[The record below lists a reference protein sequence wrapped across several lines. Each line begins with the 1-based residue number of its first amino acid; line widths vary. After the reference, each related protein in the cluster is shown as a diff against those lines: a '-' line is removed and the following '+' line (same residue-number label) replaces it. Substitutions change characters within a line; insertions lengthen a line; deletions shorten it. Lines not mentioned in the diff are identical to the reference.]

1 MMPPP
6 PGRFRGKCCHN
17 AGMADLEQRLRAIRL
32 VCTDVDGVLTD
43 GTLVYT
49 GDTHTKDFN
58 VRDGSATKWLQECG
72 LQVAFLSGLDSP
84 ATARRA
90 RDLGVE
96 HCILGRLDKV
106 PALADLCARLG
117 LSFDQVAHLGD
128 DLHDIPLLRRVAL
141 GCCPADAA
149 PEVQAAAHLVLAAR
163 GGRGAF
169 REAAERILKAQDL
182 WATVLARYQDGP

>member
-1 MMPPP
+1 MP
-6 PGRFRGKCCHN
+6 
-17 AGMADLEQRLRAIRL
+17 DLEQRLRSIRL

-43 GTLVYT
+43 GTLVY
-49 GDTHTKDFN
+49 GAEVHTKDFN
-58 VRDGSATKWLQECG
+58 VRDGSATKWLQESG

-96 HCILGRLDKV
+96 HCIMGRLDKV

-117 LSFDQVAHLGD
+117 LSFEQVAHIGD
-128 DLHDIPLLRRVAL
+128 DLHDIPVLRRVAL
-141 GCCPADAA
+141 GCCPADAV
-149 PEVQAAAHLVLAAR
+149 PEVKAAAHLVLGTA

-169 REAAERILKAQDL
+169 REAAERILKAQGL
-182 WATVLARYQDGP
+182 WAEVLAHYQDRP